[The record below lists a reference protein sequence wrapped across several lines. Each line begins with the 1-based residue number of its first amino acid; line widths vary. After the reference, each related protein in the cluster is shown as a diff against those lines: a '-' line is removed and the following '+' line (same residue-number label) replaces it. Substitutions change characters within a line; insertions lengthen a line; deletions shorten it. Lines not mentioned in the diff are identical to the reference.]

1 MADVDYT
8 PQNLASDEAVELA
21 YDLIAACL
29 PENVKLT
36 ITETDGYMIDKFLV
50 RVVYTS
56 HRTGR
61 TISVLAKGN
70 SLPTKENN
78 LTPFYTSQLLTTP
91 AEINRKFSYIAWLE
105 KTARQSAW
113 LAGGKLSNERIISQD
128 EQDDMIPLPYNEE
141 GATYESF

>member
-1 MADVDYT
+1 MADIDYT
-8 PQNLASDEAVELA
+8 PQDLATDAEVELA

-36 ITETDGYMIDKFLV
+36 ITETDGYLIDKFLV

-70 SLPTKENN
+70 KLPTRDNN

-91 AEINRKFSYIAWLE
+91 AEINRKFTYIAWLE
-105 KTARQSAW
+105 KRARQDAW
-113 LAGGKLSNERIISQD
+113 LSGGKLRNERVISQD
-128 EQDDMIPLPYNEE
+128 EQNDMIPLPYNEE
-141 GATYESF
+141 GATYEAV

>member
-1 MADVDYT
+1 MTDHDFT
-8 PQNLASDEAVELA
+8 PPNLASDAEIELA

-29 PENVKLT
+29 PDNVKIV

-50 RVVYTS
+50 RVIYTS

-70 SLPTKENN
+70 KLPTNENN

-91 AEINRKFSYIAWLE
+91 AEINRKFTYIAWLE
-105 KTARQSAW
+105 KRARQDAW
-113 LAGGKLSNERIISQD
+113 LSAGKLSNERIISQS

-141 GATYESF
+141 GATYESN